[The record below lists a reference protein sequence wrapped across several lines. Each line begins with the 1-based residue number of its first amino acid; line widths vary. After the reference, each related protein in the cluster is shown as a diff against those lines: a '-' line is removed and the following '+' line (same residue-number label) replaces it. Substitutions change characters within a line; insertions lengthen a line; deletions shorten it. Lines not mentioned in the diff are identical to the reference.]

1 MSDQRSLPPP
11 VRLALDAWRSRVR
24 PNAQDGEGAPLVAWA
39 PGRVNLIGEH
49 TDYNEGWV
57 LPAAVDRYV
66 AIAGQRL
73 REPFVTLYST
83 HHGGRARFPSQV
95 SDLLS
100 DRVGRMPLWARFIRA
115 TLAELSRAGHW
126 SDGTGFTAA
135 IAGDVPVGGGLSSS
149 AALTVACATFALAL
163 RKETMAPLDI
173 ARACQRAEWGG
184 AGVRVGIMD
193 QAASVLGRAK
203 SAILLDCRS
212 LDYTYVPVDLPDTRL
227 FIFDTGAPHT
237 LASSGYNERRAQC
250 EEAVR
255 LLAKLVVATEPG
267 RSVTA
272 LRDVT
277 EEDLRTL
284 GVRLPEILYKRAR
297 HVVEENART
306 LAAAAALRAGDVEGL
321 GRLLDASHAS
331 LRDLYQ
337 VSCAELDTAVGLA
350 RATPGVYGAR
360 MMGAGFGG
368 SILAL
373 VRTSALNGLQASLA
387 RDYPLQTRRRGR
399 GYVLRI
405 GGGPQWRPAE
415 LDTSDGSD
423 L

>member
-1 MSDQRSLPPP
+1 MSDRRPFPPP
-11 VRLALDAWRSRVR
+11 VRLALDAWRGRVR
-24 PNAQDGEGAPLVAWA
+24 PNAQDGAGVTLAAWA

-57 LPAAVDRYV
+57 LPAAVDRHV
-66 AIAGQRL
+66 AIAGQGS
-73 REPFVTLYST
+73 REPFVTVYST
-83 HHGGRARFPSQV
+83 HHRGRARFPSQV
-95 SDLLS
+95 GALLS

-115 TLAELSRAGHW
+115 TLAELSRTGHW
-126 SDGTGFTAA
+126 RNGMGFTAA

-163 RKETMAPLDI
+163 RGEHMAPLDI
-173 ARACQRAEWGG
+173 ARVCQRAEWRG

-212 LDYTYVPVDLPDTRL
+212 LDYTYVPVDLPATRL

-250 EEAVR
+250 EDALR
-255 LLAKLVVATEPG
+255 LLAPMIIAAEPG

-277 EEDLRTL
+277 EGDLRAF
-284 GVRLPEILYKRAR
+284 GGRLPEILFTRAR

-306 LAAAAALRAGDVEGL
+306 LAAADALRVGDVDRL
-321 GRLLDASHAS
+321 GWLINASHVS

-337 VSCAELDTAVGLA
+337 VSCAELDTAVELA

-360 MMGAGFGG
+360 MVGAGFGG

-373 VRTSALNGLQASLA
+373 ARTSALNGLQATLA
-387 RDYPLQTRRRGR
+387 RDYPIQTGRHGR

-405 GGGPQWRPAE
+405 GGGPQWWPAVE
-415 LDTSDGSD
+415 AR
-423 L
+423 